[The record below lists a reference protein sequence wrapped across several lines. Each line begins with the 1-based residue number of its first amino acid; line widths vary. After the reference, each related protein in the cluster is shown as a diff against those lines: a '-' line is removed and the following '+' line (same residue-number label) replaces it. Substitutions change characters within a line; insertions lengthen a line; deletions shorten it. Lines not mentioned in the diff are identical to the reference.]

1 MVLRPRG
8 GRWGEECG
16 GMAHARAGGPTAGR
30 GPRPVGT
37 GGVGRRRAVGMNK
50 GGKQGANRWAPWIQ

>member
-16 GMAHARAGGPTAGR
+16 GMAHARAGAL
-30 GPRPVGT
+30 RPVEAQDLWEQAALD
-37 GGVGRRRAVGMNK
+37 GVVRSA
-50 GGKQGANRWAPWIQ
+50 